1 MVKTLGH
8 EISPGQHYA
17 TCTSVTVLLVG
28 DLLVVG
34 HLGDSRVVLV
44 QETEPGSGTFVG
56 PARAIEADLTAPG
69 EQLTFDHKRGALKMP
84 HMPRPRCRCASE
96 AGLGG

>member
-1 MVKTLGH
+1 MVKTLGLQR
-8 EISPGQHYA
+8 SPGQHYA

-56 PARAIEADLTAPG
+56 PARALEADFG
-69 EQLTFDHKRGALKMP
+69 RQG
-84 HMPRPRCRCASE
+84 SS
-96 AGLGG
+96 